1 MSGRRDQTG
10 RAGFTLIEILLVVVI
25 IGVAAAVAVPAFAKS
40 FRGAKL
46 RASTRLVLSMHRH
59 AQTKAILG
67 QRYMAILFD
76 QVKGT
81 LELVDQGQPAAKKDM
96 FFGTVGGG
104 SDPAAMGAAATGAA
118 PPAAD
123 AGGETAP
130 PIESLLVRRLEDGV
144 GIRAF
149 RGGKE
154 IDDIHY
160 VSYYPNGMCQAYEIE
175 IGDDE
180 NRTARISVDPVT
192 GKAKVERD

>member
-25 IGVAAAVAVPAFAKS
+25 IGVASAVAVPAFAKS

-46 RASTRLVLSMHRH
+46 RTSTRLVLAMHRH
-59 AQTKAILG
+59 AQTKAVLG

-96 FFGTVGGG
+96 FFGSVGGSG
-104 SDPAAMGAAATGAA
+104 DPAAAGAVATGAET
-118 PPAAD
+118 PAA
-123 AGGETAP
+123 AGSETAP
-130 PIESLLVRRLEDGV
+130 PIQSLLVRKLEDGV

-175 IGDDE
+175 IGDDQ
-180 NRTARISVDPVT
+180 NRTARIAVDPVT